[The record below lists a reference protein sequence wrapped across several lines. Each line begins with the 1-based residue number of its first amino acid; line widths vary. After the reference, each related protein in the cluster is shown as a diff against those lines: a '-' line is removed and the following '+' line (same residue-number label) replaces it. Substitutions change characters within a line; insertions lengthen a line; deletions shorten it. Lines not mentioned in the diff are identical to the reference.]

1 MKELRLEASLEN
13 VVKVQEFVN
22 SVLRDY
28 ELSAKTKNEIN
39 IVVEEIFVNI
49 VQYAYAPG
57 RGEVIVEC
65 EVEFEKTP
73 IVSIC
78 FMDWGKVF
86 NPLEKKGVD
95 VTLAA
100 EERPI
105 GGLGI
110 FMVKKM
116 MDEVSYRYEEHKN
129 IFTVRKKI

>member
-1 MKELRLEASLEN
+1 
-13 VVKVQEFVN
+13 
-22 SVLRDY
+22 
-28 ELSAKTKNEIN
+28 
-39 IVVEEIFVNI
+39 
-49 VQYAYAPG
+49 
-57 RGEVIVEC
+57 
-65 EVEFEKTP
+65 
-73 IVSIC
+73 
-78 FMDWGKVF
+78 MDWGKVF